1 MTYVPEP
8 LDTSGVQIPA
18 GIDALVEK
26 LAEHIHDLWAVRRI
40 QEGWRYGAERNDVKK
55 THPGLVPYGELSESE
70 KEYDRETAVGAL
82 KVILSLGYEIS
93 PPMLGEG

>member
-18 GIDALVEK
+18 EIDALVEK

-55 THPGLVPYGELSESE
+55 THRGWCP
-70 KEYDRETAVGAL
+70 TASCPSRKRSMTARLRSGP
-82 KVILSLGYEIS
+82 SRS
-93 PPMLGEG
+93 S